1 MKKKKTPKD
10 RPVIRPLQPEHGS
23 GARKPLVT
31 TLAGLTLLVAVT
43 LAALYVLLTRPT
55 APPTSH
61 SEIATRADTPAVAY
75 VADTACVGCHAQAGE
90 RWRGSH
96 HDQAMAHANPSS
108 VRGNFA
114 GTTFRQGKQQW
125 RFREADGRYYVDAP
139 DEKGQSQAYE
149 IKYTF
154 GVDPLQQYLVE
165 FPGGRL
171 QALPVA
177 WDTRRQRWFH
187 LYPDSPAT
195 PGDPLHWT
203 GRYQNWNLMCAE
215 CHSTN
220 LRKGYDAA
228 TDTYATRWDELN
240 VGCQSCHGPG
250 SAHLGWA
257 ETRRD
262 GKPAP
267 SGAAKNYGLVVDFR
281 AGDSRFEVDACGA
294 CHSRRQRLSDGEKPG
309 APFLDNFR
317 PELLRAGLYH
327 PDGQQLDE
335 VYVYGS
341 MLQSRMYHQGVR
353 CTDCHDAHSLKL
365 KADGN
370 GVCLQ
375 CHNPAGNPR
384 FPTLRKAAYD
394 APAHHHHAAGSP
406 GAECRNC
413 HMPEKNYMVV
423 HARPDHSF
431 RIPRPDLSQKL
442 GTPNACNQCHANKN
456 PAWAAE
462 AVARWYGPERRQEPG
477 FAATFAAA
485 RAGRS
490 EALPG
495 LLALLRD
502 PAQPAIVRA
511 TATEHLPPTQ
521 PEARTALAQALND
534 PEALVRAYAVL
545 ALSELPPAERP
556 PLIAPLLNDPI
567 RLVRI
572 NAAQAL
578 AALPPG
584 TLAGAGQAAFEKAY
598 GEYLEAQKA
607 MADMPAT
614 QLNLAGIHAQ
624 RGDDPAAR
632 EAYARALQMDPEF
645 TAGRTAYASYLAAR
659 GDRAAAENTLRSGL
673 ERQPGDA
680 DLHFRLGLLL
690 AEDGRLPEAAL
701 ELQAAAKRAPDN
713 ARIAYNLGLAL
724 MQADRPRDALGA
736 LNKAVRLDT
745 QEPAYAYAL
754 ALLLYR
760 QGQAGEARA
769 HAERAVA
776 LNPGDPAALQ
786 LLTAIRRGQR

>member
-1 MKKKKTPKD
+1 MSTKKIDRVRSQASSPPEGELGRRRPKLLLVGLALATLTAIALFAIL
-10 RPVIRPLQPEHGS
+10 RPAPPAVGS
-23 GARKPLVT
+23 G
-31 TLAGLTLLVAVT
+31 GAVT
-43 LAALYVLLTRPT
+43 HRAA
-55 APPTSH
+55 
-61 SEIATRADTPAVAY
+61 PAVAY
-75 VADTACVGCHAQAGE
+75 VADATCVGCHAQAGE

-96 HDQAMAHANPSS
+96 HDQAMAHVGPDS
-108 VRGNFA
+108 VRGDFA
-114 GTTFRQGKQQW
+114 DAVLRQGKQRW
-125 RFREADGRYYVDAP
+125 RFHRADGRYYVDAP
-139 DEKGQSQAYE
+139 GENGSSRQYE

-187 LYPDSPAT
+187 LYPDSRAGT
-195 PGDPLHWT
+195 GDPMHWT

-228 TDTYATRWDELN
+228 ADTYATRWDEIN

-250 SAHLGWA
+250 AAHQAWA
-257 ETRRD
+257 DAKRD

-267 SGAAKNYGLVVDFR
+267 SGAEKAYGLVVDFR
-281 AGDSRFEVDACGA
+281 AGDSRFQVDQCGA
-294 CHSRRQRLSDGEKPG
+294 CHSRRQRLADSDQPG
-309 APFLDNFR
+309 AHFLDNFR

-341 MLQSRMYHQGVR
+341 MLQSRMYQQGVR

-365 KADGN
+365 KAEGN

-384 FPTLRKAAYD
+384 FPTLRKADYD
-394 APAHHHHAAGSP
+394 TPAHHHHAAGST
-406 GAECRNC
+406 GAECKTC

-442 GTPNACNQCHANKN
+442 GTPNACNQCHANKS

-462 AVARWYGPERRQEPG
+462 AVARWYGLERRQEPG

-485 RAGRS
+485 RAGRR

-495 LLALLRD
+495 LLSLLRD

-511 TATEHLPPTQ
+511 TATEHLPPMQ
-521 PEARTALAQALND
+521 PEARIALSDALND
-534 PEALVRAYAVL
+534 SDALVRAYAVL
-545 ALSELPPAERP
+545 ALAELPPAER
-556 PLIAPLLNDPI
+556 APLLVPCLRDPI

-584 TLAGAGQAAFEKAY
+584 TLAGADQTAFDRAY
-598 GEYLEAQKA
+598 REYLDAQAA

-614 QLNLAGIHAQ
+614 QLNLAGVHAQ

-632 EAYARALQMDPEF
+632 EAYARALRMDPDF
-645 TAGRTAYASYLAAR
+645 GAGRTAYASYLATR
-659 GDRAAAENTLRSGL
+659 GDRAGAEATLRAGL
-673 ERQPGDA
+673 ERNPGDA
-680 DLHFRLGLLL
+680 ELRYSLALLL
-690 AEDGRLPEAAL
+690 AESGQLPAAIR
-701 ELQAAAKRAPDN
+701 ELQYAARRAPDN
-713 ARIAYNLGLAL
+713 PRIAYNLGLAL
-724 MQADRPRDALGA
+724 MQASRLRDAEAPLA
-736 LNKAVRLDT
+736 KAAHLDA
-745 QEPAYAYAL
+745 QEGAYAYAL
-754 ALLLYR
+754 ALLLFQQQR
-760 QGQAGEARA
+760 PDAALP
-769 HAERAVA
+769 HAERALA
-776 LNPGDPAALQ
+776 LNPDDRAAQQ
-786 LLTAIRRGQR
+786 LLLAIRRGRP